1 MIDFKLPEV
10 GENISS
16 GQAVK
21 ICVQKGAVVKKDQ
34 TLLELETEKAT
45 IEVPSPADG
54 TIAEILIKEGDT
66 VKIGQVIIKIDDGAQ
81 PSETPVQEPT
91 LQKDRKSVV

>member
-21 ICVQKGAVVKKDQ
+21 ISVQKGSVVKKDQ
-34 TLLELETEKAT
+34 TLLNLKLKKPPLRSLLLRMERSS
-45 IEVPSPADG
+45 IS
-54 TIAEILIKEGDT
+54 
-66 VKIGQVIIKIDDGAQ
+66 
-81 PSETPVQEPT
+81 
-91 LQKDRKSVV
+91 